1 MLHEGYLKSYL
12 FGNDITLFF
21 LGSGLPV
28 IKKKIKPI
36 YTQFVKQK
44 VLRKK
49 TTPKAKYAN
58 KFL

>member
-28 IKKKIKPI
+28 IKKKIEAI
-36 YTQFVKQK
+36 YTQFVK
-44 VLRKK
+44 
-49 TTPKAKYAN
+49 
-58 KFL
+58 